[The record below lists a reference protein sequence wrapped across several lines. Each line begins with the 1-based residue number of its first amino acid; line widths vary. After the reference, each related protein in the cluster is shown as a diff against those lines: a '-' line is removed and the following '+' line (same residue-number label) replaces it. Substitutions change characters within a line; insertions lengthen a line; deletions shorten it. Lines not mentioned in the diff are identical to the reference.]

1 MTQLLPFLP
10 ELLLL
15 GACFA
20 VLGVDLARAGGASPG
35 GASSAAFHVA
45 WAGLALV
52 LAALALFHDA
62 AGGAAGGSG
71 VVRFGGYAA
80 TSQAGL
86 WKQIFAAAALAT
98 VLLSRPHFLAGGSA
112 RGVLTRPGAYYGLL
126 ALCTFGMFA
135 LVSAGDLLTF
145 YLGLELATLPLYALA
160 AFQPGDSGSSEAGA
174 KYILFGGLSSALSLF
189 GLSFLYGAA
198 GGLGMDTLA
207 RAAEAAPD
215 DVLLLAGAGF
225 LLGGLGFKVAMAPL
239 HMWAPDVYEGA
250 PTPVTAFLSVG
261 SKAAAVGALAV
272 LFFGPLDPLRS
283 RLDAFFFAAA
293 VLTMSLGNL
302 GAMRQRGL
310 RRFIAYSSVAQ
321 AGYMLVAL
329 VGDGG
334 TARAALLFNL
344 AAYGATGFALFF
356 VMSIVGRDR
365 PETLDSLRGLSR
377 RSPGLA
383 ALLALAMFSLAGIPP
398 LAGFLG
404 KFLIFSSAARAGE
417 YALVGA
423 ALANAVVSFYYY
435 MRPVKE
441 AYLAEPEAGDAP
453 LRLSAGE
460 KAWGW
465 TLAALL
471 LLLGLSPFLIDHF
484 SR

>member
-1 MTQLLPFLP
+1 MTHLLPFLP
-10 ELLLL
+10 ELLML

-20 VLGVDLARAGGASPG
+20 VLGVDMARPG
-35 GASSAAFHVA
+35 GASRAGAPGASFHVA

-52 LAALALFHDA
+52 LAALVFLPGGIGS
-62 AGGAAGGSG
+62 GGA
-71 VVRFGGYAA
+71 RLGGYAA
-80 TSQAGL
+80 TAQAGL

-98 VLLSRPHFLAGGSA
+98 VLLSRPYFLAGGSA
-112 RGVLTRPGAYYGLL
+112 RGMLTRPGAYYGLL
-126 ALCTFGMFA
+126 ALCTSGMFA
-135 LVSAGDLLTF
+135 LVSARDLLTF

-160 AFQPGDSGSSEAGA
+160 AFQPGDSGSAEAGA

-198 GGLGMDTLA
+198 GGLGLDALA
-207 RAAEAAPD
+207 QAAEAAPD
-215 DVLLLAGAGF
+215 DALLLAGTCF
-225 LLGGLGFKVAMAPL
+225 LLGGLGFKLSMAPL

-250 PTPVTAFLSVG
+250 PTPVMAFLSVG
-261 SKAAAVGALAV
+261 SKAAAVGALAA
-272 LFFGPLDPLRS
+272 LFFGPLDPLRG
-283 RLDAFFFAAA
+283 RLDAFFAAAA
-293 VLTMSLGNL
+293 VLTMTVGNL

-310 RRFIAYSSVAQ
+310 RRFIAYSSIAQ

-329 VGDGG
+329 AGDGAA
-334 TARAALLFNL
+334 ARAALLFNL
-344 AAYGATGFALFF
+344 AVYGATGFALYF
-356 VMSIVGRDR
+356 VMSLVGRAR

-383 ALLALAMFSLAGIPP
+383 ALLALSMFSLAGIPP

-404 KFLIFSSAARAGE
+404 KFLIFSSAAREGE
-417 YALVGA
+417 YALVVA
-423 ALANAVVSFYYY
+423 ALANAVASFYYY

-441 AYLAEPEAGDAP
+441 AYLAEPGAPEAP

-465 TLAALL
+465 ILGALL
-471 LLLGLSPFLIDHF
+471 LLLGTTPFLVDNF
-484 SR
+484 AR